1 MIRSP
6 QHLRSEAEAAA
17 AALPALI
24 LSAERLAAALSIGSH
39 GLRRAG
45 MGEEFWQYRPAS
57 DSDSARSIDW
67 RRSARSDGQFVR
79 DREAQIAQSVALWV
93 SNGQG
98 MAYSGGPDRPTKRA
112 RAEILAL
119 ALAMALLRGGE
130 KVGLLGQ
137 MPRAGRVLQADTLAA
152 GLLARPEIAPGDDED
167 PPLAAIRPGQR
178 LIIIGDFLG
187 EPEPILAFL
196 KHAASLGVRGALL
209 QLLDPD
215 EESFPFTGAVL
226 FRTPSGAVSHD
237 TRDAAGLRKA
247 YLARLAERR
256 ARLTEACQAS
266 GWQFGTHDTASAAAT
281 ALLWLAAV
289 LEG

>member
-1 MIRSP
+1 MIRSAP
-6 QHLRSEAEAAA
+6 HLRAKADAAA

-24 LSAERLAAALSIGSH
+24 LAAERLSAALSIGSH
-39 GLRRAG
+39 GMRRAG

-79 DREAQIAQSVALWV
+79 DREAQIAQSAAIWL
-93 SNGQG
+93 SAGRG
-98 MAYSGGPDRPTKRA
+98 MDYTGAPDRPSKRA
-112 RAEILAL
+112 RGEILSL

-137 MPRAGRVLQADTLAA
+137 VPRAGRVQADRLAEA
-152 GLLARPEIAPGDDED
+152 LLAPAAEPPGDDQF
-167 PPLAAIRPGQR
+167 PPAQAIRPGQR
-178 LIIIGDFLG
+178 IILIGDFLG
-187 EPEPILAFL
+187 ELEPVLTFL
-196 KHAASLGVRGALL
+196 QHAAAMGISGAIL
-209 QLLDPD
+209 QVLDPD
-215 EESFPFTGAVL
+215 EESFPFSGAVL
-226 FRTPSGAVSHD
+226 FRSPSGAQSHD
-237 TRDAAGLRKA
+237 TRDAGGLRAA

-256 ARLTEACQAS
+256 MALTRAAQSC
-266 GWQFGTHDTASAAAT
+266 GWQFGTHDTATAPAT